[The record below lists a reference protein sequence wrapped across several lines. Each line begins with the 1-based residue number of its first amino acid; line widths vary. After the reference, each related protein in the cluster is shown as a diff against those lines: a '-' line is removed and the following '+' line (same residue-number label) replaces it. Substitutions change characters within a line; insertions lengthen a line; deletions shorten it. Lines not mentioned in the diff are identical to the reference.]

1 MNPRYSFHLLMALCT
16 ACLSSCTRLNLVDQL
31 SPPDKRVP
39 IIAESRNPHFTVYEL
54 DGNYYLLRT
63 VFMGTEDV
71 PLLTSRFAGW
81 PSMYGKY
88 IVYTPDTSTARDYL
102 FPLTDDEAAR
112 ALQFIQ
118 RLPERPVIKQPAAAD
133 KLAVIAAQDFDFDRA
148 HCWHEPYTHYHI
160 RPESVAV
167 TQKHS
172 YYSTPE
178 IPGEPGTRSLG
189 NKLAL
194 APVWLADTAGNL
206 LLSTAE
212 TAVLIPAFVTAPI
225 GVGLL
230 YLCGGRLP

>member
-1 MNPRYSFHLLMALCT
+1 MALCT
-16 ACLSSCTRLNLVDQL
+16 ACLSSCTRLNLVEQL

-133 KLAVIAAQDFDFDRA
+133 KLAVIAAQDFDFARA
-148 HCWHEPYTHYHI
+148 HRWHEPYTHYHI
-160 RPESVAV
+160 RPDSAGV
-167 TQKHS
+167 TQRHA

-178 IPGEPGTRSLG
+178 IAGEPGTSSIG
-189 NKLAL
+189 SKLAL
-194 APVWLADTAGNL
+194 APVWVADAAGNL
-206 LLSTAE
+206 LLAAAE
-212 TAVLIPAFVTAPI
+212 TAVLIPAFVAAPV
-225 GVGLL
+225 GVGIV
-230 YLCGGRLP
+230 YLCGGQLP

>member
-16 ACLSSCTRLNLVDQL
+16 ACLSSCTRLNLVEQL

-112 ALQFIQ
+112 AMQFI
-118 RLPERPVIKQPAAAD
+118 RKLPERPVIKQSDPPHPAQ
-133 KLAVIAAQDFDFDRA
+133 VIAAQDFDFARA
-148 HCWHEPYTHYHI
+148 RRWQEPYTHYHI
-160 RPESVAV
+160 RPESAAV

-194 APVWLADTAGNL
+194 APVWLADAAGNL